1 MIKEYLKNKGI
12 STYSLAQKTGVSYST
27 VNDIVNRKTNIENVR
42 LGVAKAL
49 SDALEI
55 NLDELI
61 ELCSDARRTV
71 SPEYG
76 AVCDI
81 ISKNKSYYADFT
93 YQGEPVS
100 LRLCKVTQRVE
111 RYVDII
117 AGWEADKYIAA
128 RRLKEAKWNTF

>member
-1 MIKEYLKNKGI
+1 MTAKKYLI
-12 STYSLAQKTGVSYST
+12 SFAYSATILF
-27 VNDIVNRKTNIENVR
+27 
-42 LGVAKAL
+42 
-49 SDALEI
+49 
-55 NLDELI
+55 
-61 ELCSDARRTV
+61 ARV
-71 SPEYG
+71 CKDLSPEYG